1 MIIQGSH
8 APCSIPYHTFFPYRM
23 LIGKLMDPLN
33 KRYVRTHSSPSEDGS
48 CFTAFSLSCILIGEI
63 GITTLGL
70 DDTDFISIIITGHDI
85 AENQLLNSKFGTK
98 SLTICGIKHC
108 IL

>member
-23 LIGKLMDPLN
+23 LIGKLMDSLN

-63 GITTLGL
+63 GIITLGL
-70 DDTDFISIIITGHDI
+70 DDTDFISIIITGHNI
-85 AENQLLNSKFGTK
+85 AENQLLNSKYATK
-98 SLTICGIKHC
+98 SLPLGDIKHC

>member
-1 MIIQGSH
+1 MLLALFPIIPSSH
-8 APCSIPYHTFFPYRM
+8 IGCLSVNSWTHLISDMYAHTASLLKMVLALLLSLYLVYR
-23 LIGKLMDPLN
+23 
-33 KRYVRTHSSPSEDGS
+33 
-48 CFTAFSLSCILIGEI
+48 LIGEI

-98 SLTICGIKHC
+98 SLTIGGIKHC